1 MSTAGAEPTAPPPRG
16 TSGGRTNVAS
26 QPPATPRTGAQA
38 STRPPEGSGRAQ
50 PPSWPAP
57 PPNAMVTAVEARGL
71 SGTPSSRS
79 LPEIIEPRPPRPYD
93 VPLGAPPPVR
103 IDPVPTAAPAAPR
116 TPDIPS
122 VLGRG
127 DALEA
132 LARAVRSRFSGALAL
147 EDGAG
152 IRRVVMRDGD
162 IVIAASGAEGESLVA
177 FLSERGVLAPDIATR
192 LGHRLPAFGRHA
204 GAALIA
210 NGHLRQDELWP
221 VLRAH
226 SEWILGHIVLMDS
239 GGASVERDVPPR
251 LAAEPAAFGGA
262 TGAEV
267 LVEIGRRVISPE
279 DAMARLGGADAR
291 LNQGPSASL
300 LNECALPDSEVAL
313 VQRLSGNTAGE
324 AVAAAPDPAF
334 AAVLLCLRCLGVLEV
349 LGPSPAQAAAE
360 APAPVQLDAL
370 DENAIRQRIV
380 ARRALVDEGDYFALL
395 GVSRGATGYD
405 VRRAYL
411 ELRRELEPSRLLT
424 AANADLRDD
433 LDLVIEV
440 LDEAYEILRD
450 NARRERYRR
459 ALEATPA

>member
-1 MSTAGAEPTAPPPRG
+1 MK
-16 TSGGRTNVAS
+16 
-26 QPPATPRTGAQA
+26 
-38 STRPPEGSGRAQ
+38 
-50 PPSWPAP
+50 
-57 PPNAMVTAVEARGL
+57 
-71 SGTPSSRS
+71 
-79 LPEIIEPRPPRPYD
+79 
-93 VPLGAPPPVR
+93 
-103 IDPVPTAAPAAPR
+103 
-116 TPDIPS
+116 
-122 VLGRG
+122 
-127 DALEA
+127 
-132 LARAVRSRFSGALAL
+132 
-147 EDGAG
+147 
-152 IRRVVMRDGD
+152 
-162 IVIAASGAEGESLVA
+162 
-177 FLSERGVLAPDIATR
+177 
-192 LGHRLPAFGRHA
+192 
-204 GAALIA
+204 
-210 NGHLRQDELWP
+210 
-221 VLRAH
+221 
-226 SEWILGHIVLMDS
+226 
-239 GGASVERDVPPR
+239 
-251 LAAEPAAFGGA
+251 
-262 TGAEV
+262 
-267 LVEIGRRVISPE
+267 
-279 DAMARLGGADAR
+279 
-291 LNQGPSASL
+291 
-300 LNECALPDSEVAL
+300 
-313 VQRLSGNTAGE
+313 RLSSNTAGE